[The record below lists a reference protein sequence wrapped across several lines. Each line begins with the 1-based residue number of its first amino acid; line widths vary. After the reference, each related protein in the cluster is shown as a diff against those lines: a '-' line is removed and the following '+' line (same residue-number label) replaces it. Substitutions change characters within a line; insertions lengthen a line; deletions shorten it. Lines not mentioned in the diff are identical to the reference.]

1 MLNKQF
7 GRRVLTP
14 KAPPHN
20 IFHWE
25 GRSVRGGGKG
35 TLVGVGGPSRGG
47 VNKSFTLFNIT
58 DVTEYCRFISFSC
71 TYTL

>member
-20 IFHWE
+20 IFHWK
-25 GRSVRGGGKG
+25 GTIVRGGGKG
-35 TLVGVGGPSRGG
+35 TLVGGGWSEPGWS
-47 VNKSFTLFNIT
+47 
-58 DVTEYCRFISFSC
+58 
-71 TYTL
+71 

>member
-25 GRSVRGGGKG
+25 GRSVRRGGKG
-35 TLVGVGGPSRGG
+35 TLEGVGGPSRGG
-47 VNKSFTLFNIT
+47 VNKSFTLLQI
-58 DVTEYCRFISFSC
+58 
-71 TYTL
+71 